1 MQVKFINRDM
11 TEKIKKASQEF
22 PAVILI
28 GPRQSGKT
36 TLLKHLFS
44 KTHTYISLDDPNIKL
59 LANNDPDIFFQNY
72 KLPLIIDE
80 IQYAPNLFSYIKK
93 FIDENRQKK
102 GQFILTGSQSFPLM
116 ANVTE
121 SLAGRIAIFNLLPL
135 SVKEIMAHR
144 NKKIS
149 LDELKTIVLTG
160 GFPEIVVDK
169 NRDIQMWFKSYLN
182 TYLERDIRNLRQ
194 IGNML
199 DFQRFLELIA
209 YLNGQVLNLSS
220 IARDLGVAVNTIKI
234 WLSILETSNQI
245 VLIKP
250 FFRNKGKRITK
261 SPKLYF
267 LDTGLVCFL
276 NGITDINQI
285 FKGPLAGQLL
295 ETLVLTEIIKNFYN
309 NGELARVFWWRTSNG
324 IEIDFILQK
333 KDKLIP
339 IEIKLTSSL
348 NKMLCKNLEIFFE
361 LFKEDIDKCLLINLA
376 ENNLKINSHTQIIS
390 IYDFIVQSSF

>member
-1 MQVKFINRDM
+1 
-11 TEKIKKASQEF
+11 
-22 PAVILI
+22 
-28 GPRQSGKT
+28 
-36 TLLKHLFS
+36 
-44 KTHTYISLDDPNIKL
+44 
-59 LANNDPDIFFQNY
+59 
-72 KLPLIIDE
+72 
-80 IQYAPNLFSYIKK
+80 
-93 FIDENRQKK
+93 
-102 GQFILTGSQSFPLM
+102 
-116 ANVTE
+116 
-121 SLAGRIAIFNLLPL
+121 
-135 SVKEIMAHR
+135 MAHR